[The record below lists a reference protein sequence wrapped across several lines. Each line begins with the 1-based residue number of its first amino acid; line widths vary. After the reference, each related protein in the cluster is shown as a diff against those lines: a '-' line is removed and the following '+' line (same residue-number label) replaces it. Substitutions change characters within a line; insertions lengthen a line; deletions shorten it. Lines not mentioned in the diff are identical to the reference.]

1 MTAASP
7 PLPDERLLRRL
18 KLRDL
23 EVLTTVAEL
32 GSMGKAAAEL
42 AISQPAVSKAIAE
55 MERTLGVPLLDRS
68 PRGVEAT
75 LYGRA
80 LIKWGITA
88 FDDLRQGLK
97 EIAFLADPAAGEVR
111 IGSTEA
117 MTAGLVPTVI
127 DRLSKRFPRLTFTLV
142 QAATLALQY
151 RDLRERRVDLI
162 LGRLVTPVADDD
174 LSVETL
180 IDDPLFVV
188 AGNAS
193 PWLAK
198 RRVAPADLVEQPWI
212 LPSYDEFAGERV
224 ADAFRAK
231 GLSPPRHT
239 VTSTSVQLVSAL
251 LSTGRF
257 LGVLSGSTLELSGR
271 RLGLQRVRVDLP
283 IRSGP
288 VGIVTLKN
296 RTISPVAELFID
308 EARKVAK
315 PFGKA

>member
-1 MTAASP
+1 MTAP

-23 EVLTTVAEL
+23 QVLTTVAEL
-32 GSMGKAAAEL
+32 GSMGKAAADL

-55 MERTLGVPLLDRS
+55 MERALGVPLLDRS
-68 PRGVEAT
+68 ARGVEAT

-180 IDDPLFVV
+180 IEDPLFVV
-188 AGNAS
+188 AGNNS
-193 PWLAK
+193 PWLTK
-198 RRVAPADLVEQPWI
+198 RRVAPSDLVEQPWI
-212 LPSYDEFAGERV
+212 LPPYDEFAGERV
-224 ADAFRAK
+224 AEAFRAK
-231 GLSPPRHT
+231 GLSPPRHA
-239 VTSTSVQLVSAL
+239 VTSTSVQLVGAL

-283 IRSGP
+283 IRPGP

-296 RTISPVAELFID
+296 RTISPVADLFID

-315 PFGKA
+315 PFGRG